1 MTGLRSFP
9 VVVRDDSAKLL
20 FIHAITQHF
29 DLVPQQLKPDIV
41 SGHKKPR
48 YEDENH
54 LQKPRIS
61 VVISQNNILSKTLPI
76 INLREAIPF
85 RTPKKST
92 PQEKILK
99 WSERS
104 HPKAGFF
111 GRKMVCKV
119 ILPGARYSVVNRTEN
134 RFASL

>member
-1 MTGLRSFP
+1 
-9 VVVRDDSAKLL
+9 
-20 FIHAITQHF
+20 
-29 DLVPQQLKPDIV
+29 LVLQQLKPGIV

-61 VVISQNNILSKTLPI
+61 VVISQNKILSKTLPI

-92 PQEKILK
+92 PREKILK

-104 HPKAGFF
+104 HPKTGFF
-111 GRKMVCKV
+111 EWKLVCKA
-119 ILPGARYSVVNRTEN
+119 IFPGVYNPAANHPEN